1 MAVFTEKVIES
12 GGGHSGQ
19 VGMSINEKELNSII
33 RSIEKLGMS
42 DSQTKVKLRQGMR
55 GAAKPLV
62 TELRSQIKKYI
73 SKDSDGN
80 ASRSDGQLQK
90 SIAVINGKNRKGS
103 SPAVYVGPR
112 VKGAF
117 ADKTRSGFYFYFLE
131 YGFYGKPGGRM
142 LDKTA
147 QSAAGKNAQ
156 QNVVKEIVK
165 VIDKIWSKR

>member
-62 TELRSQIKKYI
+62 TELRLSLIHI
-73 SKDSDGN
+73 
-80 ASRSDGQLQK
+80 
-90 SIAVINGKNRKGS
+90 
-103 SPAVYVGPR
+103 
-112 VKGAF
+112 
-117 ADKTRSGFYFYFLE
+117 
-131 YGFYGKPGGRM
+131 
-142 LDKTA
+142 
-147 QSAAGKNAQ
+147 
-156 QNVVKEIVK
+156 
-165 VIDKIWSKR
+165 